1 MKTST
6 RETRGIH
13 PALATRRARHA
24 PPPADVTLCI
34 FRRWRSGR
42 KEVIALFP
50 EEPHDPNGF
59 QCDSYM
65 HTGQHGG
72 ADYTGCIT
80 ATRPASLDEP
90 DVAALRR
97 ELEGEPFNYKLEI
110 RKKAPGGSY
119 RTRRAKLA
127 KQYGTA

>member
-6 RETRGIH
+6 HETRGIH

-34 FRRWRSGR
+34 FRRWRSGH

-59 QCDSYM
+59 LCTSYGKP
-65 HTGQHGG
+65 GQHGG
-72 ADYTGCIT
+72 ANYAGCI
-80 ATRPASLDEP
+80 ALTRSASLDEP
-90 DVAALRR
+90 DVAALKR
-97 ELEGEPFNYKLEI
+97 ELEGAPFNYRLEV
-110 RKKAPGGSY
+110 RKKAPSNGY
-119 RTRRAKLA
+119 RTRRAKLS
-127 KQYGTA
+127 KQYGTQ